1 MPISFLELVPKR
13 PSATITIEA
22 ADGAMA
28 AFEIS
33 GVPLVQL
40 AELGRRYPSLTRVL
54 EGNASIISA
63 SDAMPALVAAALG
76 HSGDLEYER
85 KAMALP
91 SGVLLALTNE
101 IIKLIF
107 PQRPIA
113 ASSETDDAT
122 LGAAVNG
129 VDQPAA
135 ILPQR
140 LSS

>member
-63 SDAMPALVAAALG
+63 SDAMPALVQA
-76 HSGDLEYER
+76 
-85 KAMALP
+85 
-91 SGVLLALTNE
+91 
-101 IIKLIF
+101 
-107 PQRPIA
+107 
-113 ASSETDDAT
+113 TDDGFTLRLEQTAFAVAPGQVAVLYDDDAIVGAGVIVAAT
-122 LGAAVNG
+122 G
-129 VDQPAA
+129 
-135 ILPQR
+135 
-140 LSS
+140 